1 MAKFI
6 IEHLEPEVY
15 PWCLLEYAH
24 ISKRVGK
31 TNLIFTNVTKG
42 AIKLKNLGEIK
53 KESVKDLKL
62 KRACILDPT
71 AQKTLT
77 PEIAKQCDYFIFGGI
92 LGDNPQRFRT
102 KKELSSKLNF
112 PKFNLGAKQM
122 STDTAVIVCK
132 KIVDGVNLDKLK
144 FVEEYFVD
152 EGEGLERIMPYRYL
166 VEAGKVVFTPG
177 LRKLL
182 KKQSRIL

>member
-6 IEHLEPEVY
+6 IEHLEPKVY

-31 TNLIFTNVTKG
+31 GNLIFTNVAKG
-42 AIKLKNLGEIK
+42 TIKLKNLGEIK
-53 KESVKDLKL
+53 KEGVKDLKL
-62 KRACILDPT
+62 KRACILDPS
-71 AQKTLT
+71 AEKTLT
-77 PEIAKQCDYFIFGGI
+77 PETAKQFDHFIFGGI

-102 KKELSSKLNF
+102 KKELSTKLNF
-112 PKFNLGAKQM
+112 PKFNLGTKQM

-132 KIVDGVNLDKLK
+132 KIVDGVNLDKLE

-152 EGEGLERIMPYRYL
+152 EGKGLERILPYRYL

>member
-15 PWCLLEYAH
+15 PWCVLEYAH

-42 AIKLKNLGEIK
+42 AMKLKNLGEIK
-53 KESVKDLKL
+53 KESVKSLKL
-62 KRACILDPT
+62 KRACILDPS
-71 AQKTLT
+71 AVKTLT
-77 PEIAKQCDYFIFGGI
+77 PEIAKRFDYFIFGGI

-102 KKELSSKLNF
+102 KKELSSKLSF
-112 PKFNLGAKQM
+112 PKFNLGTKQM
-122 STDTAVIVCK
+122 STDTAEIVCK
-132 KIVDGVNLDKLK
+132 KIVDGLDLNKLE

-152 EGEGLERIMPYRYL
+152 EGKGLERILPYRYL
-166 VEAGKVVFTPG
+166 VEAGEAVFTPG

-182 KKQSRIL
+182 KKQSR

>member
-15 PWCLLEYAH
+15 PWCVLEYAH

-53 KESVKDLKL
+53 KESVKNIIL
-62 KRACILDPT
+62 KRACVLDPS
-71 AQKTLT
+71 ASKTLT
-77 PEIAKQCDYFIFGGI
+77 PEIAKQFDYFIFGGI

-102 KKELSSKLNF
+102 KKELTLRLGL
-112 PKFNLGAKQM
+112 PAFNLSSRQM

-132 KIVDGVNLDKLK
+132 KVVDGKNLGKLK
-144 FVEEYFVD
+144 FVD
-152 EGEGLERIMPYRYL
+152 EFEVVEGKNLSRILPYRYL
-166 VEAGKVVFTPG
+166 VENGTVVF
-177 LRKLL
+177 
-182 KKQSRIL
+182 